1 MLFGQ
6 IGLKTE
12 FSVGV
17 SIYIRPKFRH
27 FRPKLV
33 LLRRWIWMKADLD
46 NPELDPRFSQLWIE
60 ITWINQLAAGVIK
73 LNGCVNVGC
82 LQLCL
87 LPLFIKAESNSPPRS
102 SKYYLARLCKKIRGR
117 VVLFPVFICGF
128 SINSDPFLF
137 SNVLGSYSL
146 SFSFFPSPLSL
157 SLSLSFLPSL
167 AFIFYCIFCFFHEK
181 SFWTDNHF
189 SPLFVCWRLILPK
202 KE

>member
-33 LLRRWIWMKADLD
+33 LLRRWIWMKADPD

-60 ITWINQLAAGVIK
+60 ITWINQPATGVIK

-87 LPLFIKAESNSPPRS
+87 LPFFYQSRIEFTT
-102 SKYYLARLCKKIRGR
+102 KIEQ
-117 VVLFPVFICGF
+117 VLFGKTLQENKRSCRTIPCFYLWLFNQLWSFLIF
-128 SINSDPFLF
+128 ERSRLLLSLFLF
-137 SNVLGSYSL
+137 LSFPPL
-146 SFSFFPSPLSL
+146 SFSLP
-157 SLSLSFLPSL
+157 LSFLPL
-167 AFIFYCIFCFFHEK
+167 FLLWGGRIF
-181 SFWTDNHF
+181 
-189 SPLFVCWRLILPK
+189 
-202 KE
+202 

>member
-33 LLRRWIWMKADLD
+33 LLRRWIWMKADPD

-87 LPLFIKAESNSPPRS
+87 LPHFCQSRIEFTAKIEQKFGKTLQENKRSCRTIPCFYLWLFNQLWSFLIFERSRHFLSPS
-102 SKYYLARLCKKIRGR
+102 
-117 VVLFPVFICGF
+117 LFP
-128 SINSDPFLF
+128 
-137 SNVLGSYSL
+137 
-146 SFSFFPSPLSL
+146 PLSL
-157 SLSLSFLPSL
+157 ALFFLPPFL
-167 AFIFYCIFCFFHEK
+167 LWGGHIF
-181 SFWTDNHF
+181 
-189 SPLFVCWRLILPK
+189 
-202 KE
+202 